1 MKSDAFL
8 LVYDITSPPSLQ
20 ALETFHAMIDAEA
33 EMRKDDGRV
42 APIMI
47 VAGNKCDLAEMRKVS
62 AQEGLRWARERR
74 CGFMETS
81 ARECVNVE
89 ETFAR
94 MSPSLVVSLFS
105 RLPPATRP

>member
-1 MKSDAFL
+1 
-8 LVYDITSPPSLQ
+8 
-20 ALETFHAMIDAEA
+20 
-33 EMRKDDGRV
+33 MRKDDGRV

-94 MSPSLVVSLFS
+94 RSFCLSLSLSSHVYIRLRDFKHQASS
-105 RLPPATRP
+105 RGLTPFKRKQYWSAA